1 MRAVMAYSERELAL
15 RRPEQW
21 KFVHGEL
28 MPYELR
34 TGLGRTKALP
44 QCLQL
49 GSKLITNE
57 HSIGVIEGS
66 EDIDLLNAVEMLD
79 KFEYLEARGLDHD
92 LEEYLKGTLDPD
104 TGQRLR
110 GAHFNENDEKR
121 YQDFVDEYAKQI
133 RLGIYNVRLKQ

>member
-57 HSIGVIEGS
+57 HSIGVVEVS

-79 KFEYLEARGLDHD
+79 KFEYLDARPLDHD
-92 LEEYLKGTLDPD
+92 LEQYLYGIPDPD
-104 TGQRLR
+104 NPSQKLR
-110 GAHFNENDEKR
+110 GAHFNDTDEKQFEQFIKD
-121 YQDFVDEYAKQI
+121 YGSQVKV
-133 RLGIYNVRLKQ
+133 GIFKV